1 MKDIQVPPQDLYAEK
16 CVLGCMVL
24 SVKAIEDVR
33 EMLSASDFF
42 PDTNAT
48 IFRAILSLRDSGAD
62 VDAVSLADKLNQ
74 TGDYEDVGGFSFLN
88 EIMEAVSN
96 PDYAKT
102 HAKIVAKMSRRRQAI
117 SAAKKLEEAA
127 YDLSADE
134 DEFTTRATA
143 SVESLSADSSV
154 SSKITLMSDAVYE
167 LIGGFERGVKPTF
180 RILIP
185 EVDEIMNGVM
195 PGEMIAIGARPSHG
209 KTMFALQCLEMAT
222 SHDHPALIVSEE
234 MAAMA
239 LAVRQMQ
246 RITVV
251 HSDDWL
257 MHTPRLKFDAKE
269 HFAGKAP
276 MLIAE
281 KCSRISVAE
290 KVIASAVRSHGVKV
304 VAVDYA
310 QLLQGDGGNEQE
322 RISDVSYRVKAL
334 ATKYDLIVLLL
345 AQLNRG
351 IESRDNPEPQLADFR
366 GSGSLEQ
373 DADIALF
380 PVWPIKFDPQY
391 KDPLEYRVYQRKNR
405 NRGIPVTCLKMRINP
420 ARQRLDGV
428 TEPESD
434 VDRMARE
441 WGS

>member
-1 MKDIQVPPQDLYAEK
+1 MKDIQIPPQDLYAEK

-24 SVKAIEDVR
+24 SGTAVAEVR
-33 EMLSASDFF
+33 EILSASDFHA
-42 PDTNAT
+42 DTNAK
-48 IFRAILSLRDSGAD
+48 IFKAILSIRDSGSD

-74 TGDYEDVGGFSFLN
+74 TGDYDDVGGFSFLT

-96 PDYAKT
+96 PAYAKT
-102 HAKIVAKMSRRRQAI
+102 HAKIVAKMARRRQAI
-117 SAAKKLEEAA
+117 SVAKKLEAAA
-127 YDLSADE
+127 YDLTADE
-134 DEFTTRATA
+134 EEFTSRATA
-143 SVESLSADSSV
+143 SVESLSVDNSV
-154 SSKITLMSDAVYE
+154 SSKLTLMSDAVAN
-167 LIGGFERGVKPTF
+167 LIEGFERGVKPAI
-180 RILIP
+180 RIMIP

-195 PGEMIAIGARPSHG
+195 PGEMIVVGARPSHG
-209 KTMFALQCLEMAT
+209 KTMFALQCVEMAT
-222 SHDHPALIVSEE
+222 AHGHPALIVSEE

-257 MHTPRLKFDAKE
+257 MNTDRLKFDAKE

-281 KCSRISVAE
+281 KCSRVSIAE
-290 KVIASAVRSHGVKV
+290 KMIASAVRSHGVKV

-310 QLLQGDGGNEQE
+310 QLLQGEGGNEQE
-322 RISDVSYRVKAL
+322 RISDVSFRMKAM
-334 ATKYDLIVLLL
+334 ATKYDLIMILL

-380 PVWPIKFDPQY
+380 PVWPIKFDPNY
-391 KDPLEYRVYQRKNR
+391 KDPLEYRIYQRKNR
-405 NRGIPVTCLKMRINP
+405 NRGIPTTCLKMRINP
-420 ARQRLDGV
+420 ARQRLDGFV
-428 TEPESD
+428 DPEDD
-434 VDRMARE
+434 VDRMSMD
-441 WGS
+441 WQ